1 MAMQSRPH
9 GPSAKR
15 RQYMTA
21 LIEPAPLRTNDTN
34 SYEHSPG
41 AGRDPAHVLY
51 RHAAGLLASAQ
62 SREASTWS
70 PGAVPATAA
79 TLACVE
85 TSLAAL
91 ASAVGHMRGRTLE
104 RLSDPVL
111 PNEDLR
117 RQRAEIAFAL
127 ERLAGVLDQGSFA
140 SARARAAIEPVQT
153 SCERS
158 DLGIRT
164 HPTMPCGLM
173 VNSVRARHRAGMTYD
188 TTSPASPLPQAA

>member
-1 MAMQSRPH
+1 MGRAMH
-9 GPSAKR
+9 GHAVTTPGPLGEAAPSMEV
-15 RQYMTA
+15 MTA

-34 SYEHSPG
+34 SYEHCPG

-62 SREASTWS
+62 SLEASTQS
-70 PGAVPATAA
+70 PGAVLATAA

-91 ASAVGHMRGRTLE
+91 ASAVGHLRRQTLE

-117 RQRAEIAFAL
+117 PQRAEIAFAL
-127 ERLAGVLDQGSFA
+127 ERLAGVLDEL
-140 SARARAAIEPVQT
+140 RAI
-153 SCERS
+153 
-158 DLGIRT
+158 
-164 HPTMPCGLM
+164 
-173 VNSVRARHRAGMTYD
+173 
-188 TTSPASPLPQAA
+188 